1 MKSKLLILAGMLLF
15 CQLSFSLS
23 CMYRGY
29 LKENNKVFYVH
40 GKDKEELKNIDYK
53 TFEVVDS
60 LPHFDLL
67 AKDKKNVYYQG
78 KVIKGVNPKT
88 FKIVKEN
95 FPPDKGP
102 WKYGCGSS
110 GYIIKDKNKTYE
122 LKEVF

>member
-29 LKENNKVFYVH
+29 LKESNKVFYVH

-78 KVIKGVNPKT
+78 KVVKGVNPKT

-95 FPPDKGP
+95 FPQIRDHGNMAAVLPDISLRIRE
-102 WKYGCGSS
+102 YSM
-110 GYIIKDKNKTYE
+110 N
-122 LKEVF
+122 

>member
-1 MKSKLLILAGMLLF
+1 MEEILNKNVIPFKQGCNRNTIHLH
-15 CQLSFSLS
+15 CN
-23 CMYRGY
+23 
-29 LKENNKVFYVH
+29 LKKDNKIFYEHGNN
-40 GKDKEELKNIDYK
+40 KEELKTADYK
-53 TFEVVDS
+53 TFEVIDS

-78 KVIKGVNPKT
+78 KAVKGINPKT
-88 FKIVKEN
+88 FKIIKEN

-110 GYIIKDKNKTYE
+110 GYIIEDKGKQYE

>member
-40 GKDKEELKNIDYK
+40 GKDKKELKNIDYK

-67 AKDKKNVYYQG
+67 AKDKKRVYYQG

-110 GYIIKDKNKTYE
+110 GYIIEDKGVQYE

>member
-1 MKSKLLILAGMLLF
+1 MKSKLLILAGILLF

-29 LKENNKVFYVH
+29 LKENNRVFYEH
-40 GKDKEELKNIDYK
+40 GKYKEEVKTADYK

-67 AKDKKNVYYQG
+67 AKDKNNVYYQG
-78 KVIKGVNPKT
+78 KVIKGVNSKT
-88 FKIVKEN
+88 FKIIKE
-95 FPPDKGP
+95 FLPPDKGP

-110 GYIIKDKNKTYE
+110 GYIIEDKGIQYE
-122 LKEVF
+122 LKEIF

>member
-1 MKSKLLILAGMLLF
+1 MKNELLILAGMLLV
-15 CQLSFSLS
+15 CQLGFSLS
-23 CMYRGY
+23 CMNRGY
-29 LKENNKVFYVH
+29 LKKDNKIFYEHGNN
-40 GKDKEELKNIDYK
+40 KEELKTADYK
-53 TFEVVDS
+53 TFEVIDS

-78 KVIKGVNPKT
+78 KAVKGVNPKT
-88 FKIVKEN
+88 FKIIKEN

-110 GYIIKDKNKTYE
+110 GYIIEDKGKQYE